1 MKTRIT
7 EMFGVETPI
16 VMGGMTGVGY
26 GELVAAVANA
36 GALGFIV
43 AHMFPSG
50 EALLAEIEKTRRLT
64 DKPFGVNLTLLP
76 SINPIPYDAYREAII
91 ESGIKIVETAGR
103 APVDHLPRF
112 KEAGVKVIHK
122 CTSVR
127 HAISAVKHGVDVI
140 SIDGFECAGHPGE
153 DDVGLIVL
161 LPATVDAMDVPV
173 IASGGMADGRSL
185 VAALALGADG
195 VNMGTRFCA
204 TVEAQ
209 IHENVKDQIV
219 RNTERDTVMVGRSLR
234 NSVRVARN
242 AISEQV
248 AEIQRDPTK
257 TFADVRELMA
267 GARGRENV
275 LREGDVDGGCGHRP
289 STRVARG
296 SDPRR
301 QCPDFGAARRR
312 TDAALAPNRRR
323 RRPVG
328 VDRLC
333 RSNVGV
339 VHVCSDC
346 RECRHPCPGIGR
358 PGRRIAVVCLSS
370 LGHRQIG
377 HGPALSAGPWRAPR
391 FSHRVVVCHWL
402 AAA

>member
-64 DKPFGVNLTLLP
+64 NKPFGVNLTLLP

-161 LPATVDAMDVPV
+161 LPATVDAVDVPV
-173 IASGGMADGRSL
+173 IASGGLADGRSL

-275 LREGDVDGGCGHRP
+275 LREGDVDGGIWTAGQSQALIHDIPTCAELVRNIMDQADGILTKR
-289 STRVARG
+289 
-296 SDPRR
+296 
-301 QCPDFGAARRR
+301 FAAI
-312 TDAALAPNRRR
+312 AA
-323 RRPVG
+323 
-328 VDRLC
+328 
-333 RSNVGV
+333 
-339 VHVCSDC
+339 
-346 RECRHPCPGIGR
+346 
-358 PGRRIAVVCLSS
+358 
-370 LGHRQIG
+370 
-377 HGPALSAGPWRAPR
+377 
-391 FSHRVVVCHWL
+391 
-402 AAA
+402 

>member
-153 DDVGLIVL
+153 DDIGLIVL
-161 LPATVDAMDVPV
+161 LPATVDAVDVPV

-204 TVEAQ
+204 TGEAQ

-275 LREGDVDGGCGHRP
+275 LREGDVDGGIWTAGQSQALIHDIPTCAELVRNIMDQADGILTKR
-289 STRVARG
+289 
-296 SDPRR
+296 
-301 QCPDFGAARRR
+301 FAAI
-312 TDAALAPNRRR
+312 AA
-323 RRPVG
+323 
-328 VDRLC
+328 
-333 RSNVGV
+333 
-339 VHVCSDC
+339 
-346 RECRHPCPGIGR
+346 
-358 PGRRIAVVCLSS
+358 
-370 LGHRQIG
+370 
-377 HGPALSAGPWRAPR
+377 
-391 FSHRVVVCHWL
+391 
-402 AAA
+402 